1 MNTIE
6 LKQVG
11 KSFGSL
17 RAVDDVSLRIEP
29 GSIFGLIGR
38 NGAGKTTTIR
48 MIMNIYQP
56 DHGEILYRN
65 EVVDGSFRDRVGYLP
80 EERGLYGKMK
90 VIDALMFF
98 ADIKCADMARA
109 RDRADR
115 YLNRFGLA
123 DRAHDKIETLS
134 KGNQQK
140 VQFMAAII
148 HDPELVIL
156 DEPFSGLDPVNTS
169 LMINMIEELKL
180 QKKAILFSTHIMDF
194 AEKLCDYIA
203 LIDGGK
209 VILEGDL
216 GDIKRRHMTGNV
228 SIVSADDLSFA
239 VDLPYVK
246 SVERQGDTSNIRLA
260 ETGHVQSLLAEIV
273 NRNIV
278 VTKFDASPVTL
289 HDIFVGLVGHG
300 DDLPVATVVEE
311 VAS

>member
-1 MNTIE
+1 MNTLE
-6 LKQVG
+6 LKHVR
-11 KSFGSL
+11 KSFGSML
-17 RAVDDVSLRIEP
+17 AVDDVSLGIAP

-56 DHGEILYRN
+56 DQGEILHQDHP
-65 EVVDGSFRDRVGYLP
+65 VDRSFRDRVGYLP
-80 EERGLYGKMK
+80 EERGLYGKMRI
-90 VIDALMFF
+90 IDALMFF
-98 ADIKCADMARA
+98 ADIKCADMGSA

-140 VQFMAAII
+140 VQFIAAII

-156 DEPFSGLDPVNTS
+156 DEPFSGLDPVNTT

-180 QKKAILFSTHIMDF
+180 QNKAILFSTHIMDF

-209 VILEGDL
+209 VILEGAIA
-216 GDIKRRHMTGNV
+216 DIKRRHMTGNV

-239 VDLPYVK
+239 EGLPYVQ
-246 SVERQGDTSNIRLA
+246 SFEADGGMANIRLHQA
-260 ETGHVQSLLAEIV
+260 DQVQTLLAELV
-273 NRNIV
+273 RRNV
-278 VTKFDASPVTL
+278 AVTKFDASPITL

-300 DDLPVATVVEE
+300 DDLPVSQE